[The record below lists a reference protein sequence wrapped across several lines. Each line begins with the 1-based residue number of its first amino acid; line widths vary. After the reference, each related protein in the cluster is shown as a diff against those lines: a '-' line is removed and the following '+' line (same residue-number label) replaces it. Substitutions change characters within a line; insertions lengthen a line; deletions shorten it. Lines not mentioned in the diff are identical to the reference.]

1 MQASPVLLNNLESS
15 TSKKLRNG
23 QPLIGKLTRIALQ
36 RLTSQSKP
44 HEKIASGLTLTT
56 MILLDASSNTTA
68 EDMMISLRDIQLE
81 ELRKLQQKILFT
93 NSE

>member
-1 MQASPVLLNNLESS
+1 LNNLESS

-44 HEKIASGLTLTT
+44 HEKIASGSTLTT
-56 MILLDASSNTTA
+56 MILLDVSSNTTA
-68 EDMMISLRDIQLE
+68 EDMMLSLRDIQLE

>member
-1 MQASPVLLNNLESS
+1 MNNLVYS

-23 QPLIGKLTRIALQ
+23 HTLIGKLTSNALQ
-36 RLTSQSKP
+36 RLTLQSKLL
-44 HEKIASGLTLTT
+44 EKTASGSTLTT
-56 MILLDASSNTTA
+56 MILPDVSSNTTA

-93 NSE
+93 NLK